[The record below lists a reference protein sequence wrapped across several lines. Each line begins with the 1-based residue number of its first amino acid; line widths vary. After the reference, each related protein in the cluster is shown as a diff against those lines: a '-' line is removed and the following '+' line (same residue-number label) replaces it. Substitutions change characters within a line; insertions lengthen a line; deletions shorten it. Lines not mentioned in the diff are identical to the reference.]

1 MTRAVR
7 QRHNPAVVERL
18 SALDRFLPV
27 WIGVAMTAGLLL
39 GRFVPGLN
47 TDLNHVRIDG
57 ISVPIA
63 LGLLV
68 MMYPVLAKV
77 RYDRLDTVTGDRR
90 LLLSSLALNWVVG
103 PALMFALAWLLLP
116 DLPEYR
122 TGLIIV
128 GLARCIAMVIIWN
141 DLACG
146 DREAAAV
153 LVALNSVF
161 QVVMFAVLGWFYLSV
176 LPGWLG
182 LPQNA
187 IHTSP
192 WHIAKSVLVFLGV
205 PLIAGYLSRR
215 LGEKAKGRQWYE
227 STFLPRVGPWALYG
241 LLFTI
246 VLLFAL
252 QGHQIISRP
261 LDVARIAL
269 PLLAYFA
276 IMWGGGYIVGAILGL
291 GYRRTTTLAFTAAGN
306 NFELAIA
313 VAIATY
319 GATSGQALAGVVG
332 PLIEV
337 PVLVALVYVSLA
349 VRRRFTLD
357 GRRPVTSLDGSA
369 G

>member
-1 MTRAVR
+1 MTETAAAQTSTV
-7 QRHNPAVVERL
+7 ARL
-18 SALDRFLPV
+18 STLDRLLPV
-27 WIGVAMTAGLLL
+27 WIAVAMATGLLL
-39 GRFVPGLN
+39 GRWVPGFN
-47 TDLNHVRIDG
+47 TVLQKVQVDG
-57 ISVPIA
+57 ISLPIA
-63 LGLLV
+63 LGLLI

-77 RYDRLDTVTGDRR
+77 RYDRLDTVTSDRR
-90 LLLSSLALNWVVG
+90 LLISSLLLNWVLG
-103 PALMFALAWLLLP
+103 PAVMFTLAWLLLA

-161 QVVMFAVLGWFYLSV
+161 QVLAFAALGWFYLSV
-176 LPGWLG
+176 LPGWQH
-182 LPQNA
+182 LPQTTIA
-187 IHTSP
+187 TSP
-192 WHIAKSVLVFLGV
+192 WKIAKSVLIFLGV
-205 PLIAGYLSRR
+205 PLAAGYLSRR
-215 LGEKAKGRQWYE
+215 WGEKAKGRTWYE
-227 STFLPRVGPWALYG
+227 TRYLPAIGPWALYG

-246 VLLFAL
+246 VILFAL
-252 QGHQIISRP
+252 QGHQIITRP
-261 LDVARIAL
+261 WDVARIAV

-276 IMWGGGYIVGAILGL
+276 IMWIGGYLLGAALGL
-291 GYRRTTTLAFTAAGN
+291 GYARTTTLAFTAAGN

-349 VRRRFTLD
+349 L
-357 GRRPVTSLDGSA
+357 RPRLFPTPPAVVVAPRSVHR
-369 G
+369 

>member
-1 MTRAVR
+1 MTQTTA
-7 QRHNPAVVERL
+7 PAAQ
-18 SALDRFLPV
+18 S
-27 WIGVAMTAGLLL
+27 IGVARLSLLDRLLPGWIAVAMAIGLLL
-39 GRFVPGLN
+39 GRWVPGFN
-47 TDLNHVRIDG
+47 TALQEVQIDQ
-57 ISVPIA
+57 ISLPIA
-63 LGLLV
+63 LGLLI

-77 RYDRLDTVTGDRR
+77 RYDRLDTVTSDRR
-90 LLLSSLALNWVVG
+90 LLIGSLLLNWVLG
-103 PALMFALAWLLLP
+103 PAVMFALAWLLLA

-161 QVVMFAVLGWFYLSV
+161 QVLMFAVLGWFYLSV
-176 LPGWLG
+176 LPGWLH
-182 LPQNA
+182 LPQTT
-187 IHTSP
+187 ISTSSGQ
-192 WHIAKSVLVFLGV
+192 IAKSVLIFLGI
-205 PLIAGYLSRR
+205 PLVAGYLSRR
-215 LGEKAKGRQWYE
+215 FGEKAKGRTWYE
-227 STFLPRVGPWALYG
+227 TRYLPTIGPWALYG

-246 VLLFAL
+246 VILFAL
-252 QGHQIISRP
+252 QGHQIITRP
-261 LDVARIAL
+261 WDVARIAS

-276 IMWGGGYIVGAILGL
+276 IMWGGGYLLGAALGL
-291 GYRRTTTLAFTAAGN
+291 GYARTTTLAFTAAGN

-319 GATSGQALAGVVG
+319 GAASGQALAGVVG

-349 VRRRFTLD
+349 L
-357 GRRPVTSLDGSA
+357 RPRLFPTPPAVVKSA
-369 G
+369 RNAHQ